1 MQNKTTVIQSHCMTL
16 GQETRWAYSTMPRAH
31 TGHASTGTGWI
42 VQVRDDLL
50 LGCRAEAVLEIN
62 TTT

>member
-1 MQNKTTVIQSHCMTL
+1 MTL
-16 GQETRWAYSTMPRAH
+16 GQETRCPRAH
-31 TGHASTGTGWI
+31 TGQASTGTGWI